1 MVGAPAAASAVDLA
15 RRLPRLA
22 VGLHLALVEAK
33 PVLPASAVPDLVDG
47 CGRFRGN
54 MALAGAAMFFLPHVQ
69 RQMQAEIGAQ
79 FEAFRATGLTLD
91 HVNAHKHFHL
101 HPSILST
108 ILALA
113 KEFGVR
119 DVRVPLEPSAIL
131 AQVER
136 ARPGPAAAAF
146 NRWARIQGARL
157 KRAGIAS
164 PDQVFGLAW
173 SGAMTPLRLQGLIA
187 HLPSGVTEIYAHPA
201 TASSFAGAAPGYQY
215 EQELAA
221 LTSSDLRRQI
231 AAAGISTRGICRRA
245 SRAGRIRLALAWG
258 RGAIAPIVEPR
269 EAIERPCA
277 WRPIAGGRSAANASP
292 VPVRMGCTRARV
304 RGRLCCSP

>member
-1 MVGAPAAASAVDLA
+1 MVGARAAASAVELA

-22 VGLHLALVEAK
+22 VGLHLALVDAK
-33 PVLPASAVPDLVDG
+33 PILPPSALPDLVDG
-47 CGRFRGN
+47 TGRFRAN
-54 MALAGAAMFFLPHVQ
+54 MALAGAAMFFLPHVR
-69 RQMQAEIGAQ
+69 RQMRAEIRAQ

-157 KRAGIAS
+157 KRAGIAA

-187 HLPSGVTEIYAHPA
+187 HLPSGVTEIYTHPA
-201 TASSFAGAAPGYQY
+201 TASGFAGAAPGYRY

-231 AAAGISTRGICRRA
+231 AAAGIRHGGFADAPRE
-245 SRAGRIRLALAWG
+245 
-258 RGAIAPIVEPR
+258 RGAS
-269 EAIERPCA
+269 
-277 WRPIAGGRSAANASP
+277 G
-292 VPVRMGCTRARV
+292 
-304 RGRLCCSP
+304 